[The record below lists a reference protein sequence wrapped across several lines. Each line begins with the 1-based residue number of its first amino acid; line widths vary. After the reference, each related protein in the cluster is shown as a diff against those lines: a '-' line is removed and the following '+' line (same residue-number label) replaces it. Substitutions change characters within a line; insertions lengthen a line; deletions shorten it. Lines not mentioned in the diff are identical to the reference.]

1 MVVHIKNPYEDTK
14 TVDIVKEMIRK
25 RTFMGWPFLQE
36 GLVVAISDSLFK
48 YEKMTVVPHSPPKVI
63 SNPHPPHGIGPWKMK
78 AERIETCAVLG
89 VNAVCNFCRQ

>member
-14 TVDIVKEMIRK
+14 TEDIAKEMIGK

-48 YEKMTVVPHSPPKVI
+48 YQKMTVVPGSPLKVI
-63 SNPHPPHGIGPWKMK
+63 SNPHSPHGIGHWKTK
-78 AERIETCAVLG
+78 AEQIET
-89 VNAVCNFCRQ
+89 F